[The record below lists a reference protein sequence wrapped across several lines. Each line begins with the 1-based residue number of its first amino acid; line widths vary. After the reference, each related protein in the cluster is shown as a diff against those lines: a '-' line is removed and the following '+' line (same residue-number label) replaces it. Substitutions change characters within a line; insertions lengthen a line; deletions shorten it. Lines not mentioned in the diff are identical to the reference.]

1 MLGNVLQQ
9 FYNLADTWVVGKYIG
24 AGALAAVGSS
34 YTLMTFLTSVIMGLS
49 LGTGAFVSMAFGRK
63 QDDVIRRGIFISGV
77 ITGAATLLLTG
88 AFYAFSDG
96 IIRLLRVPAENAADM
111 KTYLVY
117 VFIGFFAVFLYNF
130 MANILRS
137 LGNSVVPL
145 VFLGVSVLLNVGLDL
160 LFVIVFGLG
169 IKGAAIATVLSQY
182 AAGTG
187 IVVYF
192 ICACREHCPKGAD
205 MKWVRSDLRS
215 ILSLSGLTCLQ
226 QSVMNLGILM
236 VQAVVNSFGSVV
248 MAAFA
253 VAVKIDTIAY
263 MPVQDLGNAFSVF
276 VAQNYG
282 AEKYDRIREGTRRTL
297 VSTALFCAAVS
308 VVVCIFAE
316 PLMLL
321 FLNECDAAAAAV
333 GAEYLRTE
341 GACYIGIGILFMMYG
356 YYRAVNKPMMS
367 VVLTVISL
375 GTRVILANVLSA
387 VPEIGVF
394 GIWISVPIGWFLAD
408 AAGAVYYFFRE
419 RIKVGKQ
426 VG

>member
-63 QDDVIRRGIFISGV
+63 QDEVIRRGIFISGV

-111 KTYLVY
+111 KTYLLY

-130 MANILRS
+130 TANILRS

-192 ICACREHCPKGAD
+192 ICACREHCPKRAD
-205 MKWVRSDLRS
+205 MKWVRSDLCS

-321 FLNECDAAAAAV
+321 FLNEGDAAAAAV

-408 AAGAVYYFFRE
+408 ATGAVYYFFRE

>member
-77 ITGAATLLLTG
+77 ITGSATLLLTG

-96 IIRLLRVPAENAADM
+96 IIRLLLVPAENAADM

-192 ICACREHCPKGAD
+192 ICACREHCPKRAD

-321 FLNECDAAAAAV
+321 FLNEGDAAAAAV